1 MTALLVD
8 DSAVSRLL
16 YKRCLE
22 SLGLTVEVATD
33 GVEGLEA
40 AARTN
45 FRLVV
50 TDLGM
55 PKLGG
60 LEMLT
65 TLRSWDDYQET
76 KMVVVSA
83 LSAEQQRSTLREL
96 GVSLWVIKPS
106 EPELFTKAIAKL
118 LGIKSQAVAK
128 VHAS

>member
-1 MTALLVD
+1 MPALLVD

-22 SLGLTVEVATD
+22 ALGLTVVVAAD

-40 AARTN
+40 AARTK

-65 TLRSWDDYQET
+65 TLRTWENYRET
-76 KMVVVSA
+76 KFVVVSA

-96 GVSLWVIKPS
+96 GVSLWIIKPS
-106 EPELFTKAIAKL
+106 EPDLFVKAIGKL
-118 LGIKSQAVAK
+118 LGIKPPAATKLQVG
-128 VHAS
+128 